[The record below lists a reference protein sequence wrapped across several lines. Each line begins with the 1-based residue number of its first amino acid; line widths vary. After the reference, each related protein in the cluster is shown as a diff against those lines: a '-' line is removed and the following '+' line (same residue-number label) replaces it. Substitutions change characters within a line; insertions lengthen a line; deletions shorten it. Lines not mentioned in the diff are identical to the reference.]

1 MSKSDST
8 KLLQVTLAS
17 LFGTMLEFYDHFI
30 YGTAAAV
37 IFPTVFFAGLD
48 KDLALLLSL
57 AVYGIAFVSRPLG
70 ALLFGHFGDRIG
82 RRTILIV
89 VLVLMGTATF
99 LIGCLPSFE
108 TAGMFGACALV
119 FLRLMQGIALGGEWG
134 GAALMVNEYCR
145 GTRYQGFLV
154 SIVQIASPL
163 GFLFAS
169 GVFAIVTYVSTPEEL
184 MSITWRYPF
193 FASIVLVGLGVFI
206 RSRID
211 ESPEFENLKANKDL
225 SDHQPV

>member
-145 GTRYQGFLV
+145 GTRYQGLLG

-163 GFLFAS
+163 GFLCAS
-169 GVFAIVTYVSTPEEL
+169 GVFAIVTYVSTSQSLCWWDSVFLFAVEL
-184 MSITWRYPF
+184 TNR
-193 FASIVLVGLGVFI
+193 
-206 RSRID
+206 R
-211 ESPEFENLKANKDL
+211 NLKTSRQIRISPIINP
-225 SDHQPV
+225 S